1 MNKNTIIALA
11 IVAVAALGALAY
23 FVTMSGEDAPRAVQT
38 FVSDEHGIGFEY
50 PEGYAL
56 EEREEEGRHVIVLAD
71 AEALAEAPQ
80 NGEGPTSITIEI
92 YDGALDGRTL
102 ERWIREAQ
110 VSNFQ
115 LSPDGVL
122 TETSL
127 AGEPALAYGWD
138 GLYRGN
144 SIALSRGED
153 VYVLSVTY
161 LETSDQIRAD
171 FAGVAATFMIR

>member
-1 MNKNTIIALA
+1 
-11 IVAVAALGALAY
+11 
-23 FVTMSGEDAPRAVQT
+23 
-38 FVSDEHGIGFEY
+38 
-50 PEGYAL
+50 
-56 EEREEEGRHVIVLAD
+56 
-71 AEALAEAPQ
+71 
-80 NGEGPTSITIEI
+80 
-92 YDGALDGRTL
+92 
-102 ERWIREAQ
+102 

-127 AGEPALAYGWD
+127 AGEEALAYGWD

-144 SIALSRGED
+144 SIALSRGEN

-171 FAGVAATFMIR
+171 FAGVAASFLIRSLAP